1 MKKIFTMLSS
11 FIFII
16 LVITLTIKS
25 YYAHKTCYLN
35 IEYLQNAKYVDIVGE
50 IYLKDYTNIK
60 TITDKNAI
68 KKIVHYLNNIPLVSV
83 YGYFD
88 ESSREFI
95 IPELLKNNKSS
106 SMSDN
111 ERYGFLIFYDAKG
124 IEIGRII
131 FHNEKY
137 IEGLNYHAYKV
148 QNEEMNI
155 ISELEELDL
164 K

>member
-1 MKKIFTMLSS
+1 MKKTFAMLSG

-25 YYAHKTCYLN
+25 YYAHKICYLN

-60 TITDKNAI
+60 TVTDKNAI
-68 KKIVHYLNNIPLVSV
+68 KKIVNYLNNIPLVSV

-106 SMSDN
+106 SMQDN

-148 QNEEMNI
+148 QNEEINI

>member
-1 MKKIFTMLSS
+1 MLSG

-25 YYAHKTCYLN
+25 YYAHKICYLN

-68 KKIVHYLNNIPLVSV
+68 KKIVNYLNNIPLVSV

>member
-1 MKKIFTMLSS
+1 MKKTFAMLSG

-25 YYAHKTCYLN
+25 YYAHKICCLN

-60 TITDKNAI
+60 TVTDKNAI
-68 KKIVHYLNNIPLVSV
+68 KKIVNYLNNIPLVSV

-137 IEGLNYHAYKV
+137 IEGLNYHAYKA

>member
-1 MKKIFTMLSS
+1 MLSS

-16 LVITLTIKS
+16 LVITLTIKF

-95 IPELLKNNKSS
+95 IPELLKNDRSS
-106 SMSDN
+106 SMQDN

>member
-1 MKKIFTMLSS
+1 MLSG

-25 YYAHKTCYLN
+25 YYAHKICYLN
-35 IEYLQNAKYVDIVGE
+35 IEYLQNAKYVDLVGE

-60 TITDKNAI
+60 TVTDKNAI
-68 KKIVHYLNNIPLVSV
+68 KKIVNYLNNIPLVSV

-106 SMSDN
+106 SMQDN

-148 QNEEMNI
+148 QNEEINI

>member
-1 MKKIFTMLSS
+1 MH
-11 FIFII
+11 
-16 LVITLTIKS
+16 IKFV
-25 YYAHKTCYLN
+25 T
-35 IEYLQNAKYVDIVGE
+35 KYVDIVGE

>member
-1 MKKIFTMLSS
+1 MLSG

-25 YYAHKTCYLN
+25 YYAHKICYLN

-60 TITDKNAI
+60 TVTDKNAI
-68 KKIVHYLNNIPLVSV
+68 KKIVNYLNNIPLVSV

-106 SMSDN
+106 SMQDN

>member
-1 MKKIFTMLSS
+1 MLSG

-25 YYAHKTCYLN
+25 YYAHKICYLN

-60 TITDKNAI
+60 TVTDKNAI
-68 KKIVHYLNNIPLVSV
+68 KKIVNYLNNIPLVSV

>member
-1 MKKIFTMLSS
+1 MLSG

-25 YYAHKTCYLN
+25 YYAHKICYLN

-60 TITDKNAI
+60 TVTDKNAI
-68 KKIVHYLNNIPLVSV
+68 KKIVNYLNNIPLVSV

-106 SMSDN
+106 SMQDN

-148 QNEEMNI
+148 QNEEINI

>member
-1 MKKIFTMLSS
+1 MLSG

-16 LVITLTIKS
+16 LVITLTIKF

-35 IEYLQNAKYVDIVGE
+35 IEYLQNSKYVDIVGE